1 MAETKVIMPQMG
13 ESIFE
18 GTITKWLKKKGD
30 KVQRDESLFEIST
43 DKIDSEIPSPA
54 SGVLQDIL
62 VKEGQTVQI
71 NTVVAVIGDGSGKPA
86 AEAPAKE
93 TAKQEQ
99 PKQAAPKE
107 EKKAEPKEVKGPA
120 PVAGP
125 TAETEHDEEETSVEP
140 DHPGAARPPSS
151 DEEGSSEVR
160 SSPLVRRIA
169 KEHNV
174 DLSALAGKGTGINGR
189 ITKSDILSYV
199 EQGQQ
204 SSPPGTGG
212 EAPPRS
218 ASPAGRSIKE
228 SGVGVVRPP
237 AQPPMKFS
245 GDVERVPMTAMRK
258 SIAEHMVLS
267 RKTSAHVTTFF
278 EVDCAHILKAKE
290 KQQAE
295 FERSGARLTV
305 TPFFVQAAA
314 TALKRFPI
322 VNSSLDGDTI
332 VYKRAINIGIAVNL
346 EWGLIVPVIKNADE
360 KNLFGLAK
368 AINDLGERAR
378 NKKLTPDDVKDGTF
392 TITNPGLYGGLIGTP
407 IINQPQVAIMG
418 MGGIKKR
425 AVVIDDAIAIRPII
439 MLSLSF
445 DHRVIDGATAD
456 QFMAEVQKEL
466 ENWPV

>member
-1 MAETKVIMPQMG
+1 MAETQVKMPQMG

-18 GTITKWLKKKGD
+18 GTVTKWLKKKGD
-30 KVQRDESLFEIST
+30 KVQRDEPLFEIST
-43 DKIDSEIPSPA
+43 DKIDTEIPSPA

-71 NTVVAVIGDGSGKPA
+71 NTTVAIIGDGAAKPAEGKP
-86 AEAPAKE
+86 ETQEPSPAQ
-93 TAKQEQ
+93 AKQPFRQ
-99 PKQAAPKE
+99 S
-107 EKKAEPKEVKGPA
+107 GPP

-125 TAETEHDEEETSVEP
+125 EPTTPEKDE
-140 DHPGAARPPSS
+140 A
-151 DEEGSSEVR
+151 EEGEHQLMR

-169 KEHNV
+169 KEHGI
-174 DLSALAGKGTGINGR
+174 DLASLSGKGTGTNGR
-189 ITKSDILSYV
+189 VTKRDILSYI
-199 EQGQQ
+199 EQGAPAAPAPKPVEVPKEG
-204 SSPPGTGG
+204 PP
-212 EAPPRS
+212 APP
-218 ASPAGRSIKE
+218 AS
-228 SGVGVVRPP
+228 
-237 AQPPMKFS
+237 PPMKFT
-245 GDVERVPMTAMRK
+245 GEVERVPMTAMRK
-258 SIAEHMVLS
+258 AIAEHMIMS
-267 RKTSAHVTTFF
+267 RRTSAHVTTLF
-278 EVDCAHILKAKE
+278 EVDCSRILKAKE

-295 FERSGARLTV
+295 FERSGVKLTV

-314 TALKRFPI
+314 TALKRFPL
-322 VNSSLDGDTI
+322 VNSSLEGDTI
-332 VYKRAINIGIAVNL
+332 VYKQAINIGIAVNL
-346 EWGLIVPVIKNADE
+346 EWGLIVPVIKHADE
-360 KNLFGLAK
+360 RNLFGLAK

-378 NKKLTPDDVKDGTF
+378 NKKLTPEDVKDGTF
-392 TITNPGLYGGLIGTP
+392 TITNPGQYGGLIGTP

>member
-18 GTITKWLKKKGD
+18 GTITKWLKKKGER
-30 KVQRDESLFEIST
+30 VERDEPLFEIST
-43 DKIDSEIPSPA
+43 DKIDTEIPAPA
-54 SGVLQDIL
+54 AGVLQDIL

-71 NTVVAVIGDGSGKPA
+71 NTVVAVIGDGSAKTT
-86 AEAPAKE
+86 AEEAKE
-93 TAKQEQ
+93 L
-99 PKQAAPKE
+99 PKPE
-107 EKKAEPKEVKGPA
+107 PPKEVKGPA

-125 TAETEHDEEETSVEP
+125 MEEAEKTGPEPTAPSRPSPSEEET
-140 DHPGAARPPSS
+140 
-151 DEEGSSEVR
+151 R

-169 KEHNV
+169 KEHNI
-174 DLSALAGKGTGINGR
+174 DLSALAGKGTGIDGR
-189 ITKSDILSYV
+189 ITKTDILSYI
-199 EQGQQ
+199 EQ
-204 SSPPGTGG
+204 PGKAAPTAPRKPEEPARGPK
-212 EAPPRS
+212 APPQPPT
-218 ASPAGRSIKE
+218 PA
-228 SGVGVVRPP
+228 
-237 AQPPMKFS
+237 PMKFT
-245 GDVERVPMTAMRK
+245 GDVERVPLTAMRK
-258 SIAEHMVLS
+258 AIAEHMVMS

-278 EVDCAHILKAKE
+278 EVDCSRILNAKE

-314 TALKRFPI
+314 SALKRFPV
-322 VNSSLDGDTI
+322 VNSSLEGDTI
-332 VYKRAINIGIAVNL
+332 LYKRPINIGIAVNL

-360 KNLFGLAK
+360 KNLFGLTK
-368 AINDLGERAR
+368 ALNELGDRAR

-392 TITNPGLYGGLIGTP
+392 TITNPGQYGGLIGTP

-439 MLSLSF
+439 ILSLSF

-456 QFMAEVQKEL
+456 QFMADVQKQL
-466 ENWPV
+466 ENWTV

>member
-1 MAETKVIMPQMG
+1 MPETEVKMPQMG

-18 GTITKWLKKKGD
+18 GTVTKWLKKKGD
-30 KVQRDESLFEIST
+30 KVQRDEPLFEIST
-43 DKIDSEIPSPA
+43 DKIDTEIPSPA

-62 VKEGQTVQI
+62 VKEGETVQI
-71 NTVVAVIGDGSGKPA
+71 NTVVGIIGDGTGKPA
-86 AEAPAKE
+86 TEAKPETKAPAKPE
-93 TAKQEQ
+93 AKE
-99 PKQAAPKE
+99 PAKPQAKEPAP
-107 EKKAEPKEVKGPA
+107 PPGPA
-120 PVAGP
+120 RVAGP
-125 TAETEHDEEETSVEP
+125 TPTTGGEKEEPEEAEAEEEQETEH
-140 DHPGAARPPSS
+140 
-151 DEEGSSEVR
+151 EGVR

-169 KEHNV
+169 KEHGV
-174 DLSALAGKGTGINGR
+174 DLAALGGKGTGINGR
-189 ITKSDILSYV
+189 ITKRDILSYI
-199 EQGQQ
+199 EQG
-204 SSPPGTGG
+204 G
-212 EAPPRS
+212 EKKTAGAGISRPAPAEAGAYKAPAAPP
-218 ASPAGRSIKE
+218 
-228 SGVGVVRPP
+228 
-237 AQPPMKFS
+237 QPPPSMKFT

-258 SIAEHMVLS
+258 AIAEHMVMS
-267 RKTSAHVTTFF
+267 RRTSAHVTTLF
-278 EVDCAHILKAKE
+278 EVDCSRILKAKE

-295 FERSGARLTV
+295 FERSGVKLTV

-368 AINDLGERAR
+368 ALNDLGERAR

-392 TITNPGLYGGLIGTP
+392 TITNPGQYGGLIGTP

-425 AVVIDDAIAIRPII
+425 AVVIDDAIAIRPMIL
-439 MLSLSF
+439 LSLSF

-456 QFMAEVQKEL
+456 QFMAEVQREL

>member
-1 MAETKVIMPQMG
+1 MAQTEVKMPQMG

-18 GTITKWLKKKGD
+18 GTVTKWLKKKGD
-30 KVQRDESLFEIST
+30 KVQRDEPLFEIST
-43 DKIDSEIPSPA
+43 DKIDTEIPSPT

-71 NTVVAVIGDGSGKPA
+71 NTVVAIIGDGVAKPA
-86 AEAPAKE
+86 AETKGETKEPSKAPAKE
-93 TAKQEQ
+93 PSPPA
-99 PKQAAPKE
+99 
-107 EKKAEPKEVKGPA
+107 GPA
-120 PVAGP
+120 TVAGP
-125 TAETEHDEEETSVEP
+125 TPTAGGEREEAEEEE
-140 DHPGAARPPSS
+140 
-151 DEEGSSEVR
+151 DEHEGTR

-169 KEHNV
+169 KEHGI
-174 DLSALAGKGTGINGR
+174 DLSALTGKGTGINGR
-189 ITKSDILSYV
+189 ITKRDILSYI
-199 EQGQQ
+199 EQGG
-204 SSPPGTGG
+204 SPPKLGG
-212 EAPPRS
+212 VAPKGAGLVPKER
-218 ASPAGRSIKE
+218 AAPA
-228 SGVGVVRPP
+228 
-237 AQPPMKFS
+237 AAPMTFT
-245 GDVERVPMTAMRK
+245 GDVERVPLTAMRK
-258 SIAEHMVLS
+258 AIAEHMVMS
-267 RKTSAHVTTFF
+267 RRTSAHVTTLF
-278 EVDCAHILKAKE
+278 EVDCSRILKAKE

-295 FERSGARLTV
+295 FERSGVRLTV

-346 EWGLIVPVIKNADE
+346 EWGLIVPVIKHGDE

-378 NKKLTPDDVKDGTF
+378 NKKLTPEDVKDGTF
-392 TITNPGLYGGLIGTP
+392 TITNPGQYGGLIGTP

-425 AVVIDDAIAIRPII
+425 AVVIDDAIAIRPMI

>member
-1 MAETKVIMPQMG
+1 MAETEVKMPQMG

-18 GTITKWLKKKGD
+18 GTVTKWLKKKGD
-30 KVQRDESLFEIST
+30 QVQRDEPLFEIST
-43 DKIDSEIPSPA
+43 DKIDTEIPSPI
-54 SGVLQDIL
+54 SGVLRDIL

-71 NTVVAVIGDGSGKPA
+71 NTVVAIIGDGAAKPA
-86 AEAPAKE
+86 TEGKAETKEPPKPPAKE
-93 TAKQEQ
+93 PSPPA
-99 PKQAAPKE
+99 
-107 EKKAEPKEVKGPA
+107 GPA

-125 TAETEHDEEETSVEP
+125 TPTAGGEQEEPAAEERGP
-140 DHPGAARPPSS
+140 
-151 DEEGSSEVR
+151 EGIR

-169 KEHNV
+169 KERGV
-174 DLSALAGKGTGINGR
+174 DLAGLAGKGTGINGR
-189 ITKSDILSYV
+189 ITKRDILSYI
-199 EQGQQ
+199 EQGPTTV
-204 SSPPGTGG
+204 SPSQRVGTPR
-212 EAPPRS
+212 EAPAAP
-218 ASPAGRSIKE
+218 
-228 SGVGVVRPP
+228 
-237 AQPPMKFS
+237 PPMQFT
-245 GDVERVPMTAMRK
+245 GEVERVPMTAMRK
-258 SIAEHMVLS
+258 AIAEHMVMS
-267 RKTSAHVTTFF
+267 RRTSAHVTTFF
-278 EVDCAHILKAKE
+278 EVDCSRILKAKE

-295 FERSGARLTV
+295 FERSGVKLTV

-346 EWGLIVPVIKNADE
+346 EWGLIVPVIKHADE

-368 AINDLGERAR
+368 ALNDLGERAR

-392 TITNPGLYGGLIGTP
+392 TITNPGQFGGLIGTP

-425 AVVIDDAIAIRPII
+425 AVVVDDAIAIRPII
-439 MLSLSF
+439 ILSLSF

>member
-1 MAETKVIMPQMG
+1 MAETEVKMPQMG

-18 GTITKWLKKKGD
+18 GTVTKWLKKKGD
-30 KVQRDESLFEIST
+30 KVQRDEPLFEIST
-43 DKIDSEIPSPA
+43 DKIDTEIPSPT

-71 NTVVAVIGDGSGKPA
+71 NTVVAIIGDGAAKPA
-86 AEAPAKE
+86 ADGKAETKEPPKPQAKE
-93 TAKQEQ
+93 PSPPA
-99 PKQAAPKE
+99 
-107 EKKAEPKEVKGPA
+107 GPA

-125 TAETEHDEEETSVEP
+125 TPTAGEQEEAAEEEQE
-140 DHPGAARPPSS
+140 H
-151 DEEGSSEVR
+151 EGVR

-169 KEHNV
+169 KERGV
-174 DLSALAGKGTGINGR
+174 DLAALAGKGTGINRR
-189 ITKSDILSYV
+189 ITKRDILSYI
-199 EQGQQ
+199 EQGATL
-204 SSPPGTGG
+204 PKLGG
-212 EAPPRS
+212 EATRS
-218 ASPAGRSIKE
+218 ASPTGRSLNE
-228 SGVGVVRPP
+228 SAGVVPKEPP
-237 AQPPMKFS
+237 SPAPSPMQFT
-245 GDVERVPMTAMRK
+245 GEVERVPMTAMRK
-258 SIAEHMVLS
+258 AIAEHMAMS
-267 RKTSAHVTTFF
+267 RRTSAHVTTFF
-278 EVDCAHILKAKE
+278 EVDCSRILKAKE

-295 FERSGARLTV
+295 FERSGVKLTV
-305 TPFFVQAAA
+305 TPFFIQTAA
-314 TALKRFPI
+314 TALKRFRI

-346 EWGLIVPVIKNADE
+346 EWGLIVPVIKHADE

-378 NKKLTPDDVKDGTF
+378 NKKLTPEDVKDGTF
-392 TITNPGLYGGLIGTP
+392 TITNPGQYGGLIGTP

-439 MLSLSF
+439 ILSLSF

-466 ENWPV
+466 ENWPM

>member
-18 GTITKWLKKKGD
+18 GTITKWLKKKGER
-30 KVQRDESLFEIST
+30 VQRDEPLFEIST

-54 SGVLQDIL
+54 SGVVQDIL

-86 AEAPAKE
+86 ESKPEAARPKQKAEAPKE
-93 TAKQEQ
+93 SQKQ
-99 PKQAAPKE
+99 
-107 EKKAEPKEVKGPA
+107 EPKEIKGPA

-125 TAETEHDEEETSVEP
+125 TPEAEKDEEEE
-140 DHPGAARPPSS
+140 
-151 DEEGSSEVR
+151 SSEETDGGAPR

-169 KEHNV
+169 KENNV
-174 DLSALAGKGTGINGR
+174 DLSALAGKGTGIDGR
-189 ITKSDILSYV
+189 ITKSDILSYI
-199 EQGQQ
+199 EQGGKVEKAAP
-204 SSPPGTGG
+204 SSLPKSGG
-212 EAPPRS
+212 VARE
-218 ASPAGRSIKE
+218 PAGSRA
-228 SGVGVVRPP
+228 GVVPQPP
-237 AQPPMKFS
+237 SAPAAPPPMKFS
-245 GDVERVPMTAMRK
+245 GDVERVPLTAMRK
-258 SIAEHMVLS
+258 AIAEHMVMS
-267 RKTSAHVTTFF
+267 RRTSAHVTTFF
-278 EVDCAHILKAKE
+278 EVDCSRILKSKD
-290 KQQAE
+290 KQQPE
-295 FERSGARLTV
+295 FERGGARLTV

-314 TALKRFPI
+314 NALKRFPI

-360 KNLFGLAK
+360 KNLLGLAK
-368 AINDLGERAR
+368 AINDIGERAR
-378 NKKLTPDDVKDGTF
+378 NKKLTPEDVKDGTF
-392 TITNPGLYGGLIGTP
+392 TITNPGQYGALAGTP

-425 AVVIDDAIAIRPII
+425 AVVIDDAIAIRPMV

-456 QFMAEVQKEL
+456 QFMADVQKQL
-466 ENWPV
+466 ENWQV

>member
-1 MAETKVIMPQMG
+1 MAETEVKMPQMG

-18 GTITKWLKKKGD
+18 GTVTKWLKKKGD
-30 KVQRDESLFEIST
+30 QVQRDEPLFEIST
-43 DKIDSEIPSPA
+43 DKIDTEIPSPI
-54 SGVLQDIL
+54 SGVLRDIL

-71 NTVVAVIGDGSGKPA
+71 NTVVAIIGDGAAKPA
-86 AEAPAKE
+86 TEGKAETKEPPKPPAKE
-93 TAKQEQ
+93 PSPPA
-99 PKQAAPKE
+99 
-107 EKKAEPKEVKGPA
+107 GPA

-125 TAETEHDEEETSVEP
+125 TPTAGGEQEEPAAEERGP
-140 DHPGAARPPSS
+140 
-151 DEEGSSEVR
+151 EGIR

-169 KEHNV
+169 KERGV
-174 DLSALAGKGTGINGR
+174 DLAGLAGKGTGINGR
-189 ITKSDILSYV
+189 ITKRDILSYI
-199 EQGQQ
+199 EQGPTTV
-204 SSPPGTGG
+204 SPSQRAGTPR
-212 EAPPRS
+212 EAPAAP
-218 ASPAGRSIKE
+218 
-228 SGVGVVRPP
+228 
-237 AQPPMKFS
+237 PPMQFT
-245 GDVERVPMTAMRK
+245 GEVERVPMTAMRK
-258 SIAEHMVLS
+258 AIAEHMVMS
-267 RKTSAHVTTFF
+267 RRTSAHVTTFF
-278 EVDCAHILKAKE
+278 EVDCSRILKAKE

-295 FERSGARLTV
+295 FERSGVKLTV

-346 EWGLIVPVIKNADE
+346 EWGLIVPVIKHADE

-368 AINDLGERAR
+368 ALNDLGERAR

-392 TITNPGLYGGLIGTP
+392 TITNPGQFGGLIGTP

-425 AVVIDDAIAIRPII
+425 AVVVDDAIAIRPII
-439 MLSLSF
+439 ILSLSF
-445 DHRVIDGATAD
+445 DHRVIDCATAD

>member
-18 GTITKWLKKKGD
+18 GTLTKWLKKKGD
-30 KVQRDESLFEIST
+30 HVQRDEPLFEIST
-43 DKIDSEIPSPA
+43 DKIDSEIPAPA
-54 SGVLQDIL
+54 SGVLQDVL

-71 NTVVAVIGDGSGKPA
+71 NTVVAVIGDGAAKPA
-86 AEAPAKE
+86 AEAPKTEPPKKE
-93 TAKQEQ
+93 
-99 PKQAAPKE
+99 
-107 EKKAEPKEVKGPA
+107 EPKEVKGPA

-125 TAETEHDEEETSVEP
+125 TKETERDEEETATETTESTE
-140 DHPGAARPPSS
+140 H
-151 DEEGSSEVR
+151 ENIR
-160 SSPLVRRIA
+160 SSPLVRKIA

-174 DLSALAGKGTGINGR
+174 NLSALAGKGTGINGR

-199 EQGQQ
+199 EQGGKPAGTVKL
-204 SSPPGTGG
+204 PPKAPAAPKAP
-212 EAPPRS
+212 APP
-218 ASPAGRSIKE
+218 
-228 SGVGVVRPP
+228 
-237 AQPPMKFS
+237 PPMQFT
-245 GDVERVPMTAMRK
+245 GEVERVPLTAMRK

-278 EVDCAHILKAKE
+278 EVDCSHILKAKE
-290 KQQAE
+290 KQQHE
-295 FERSGARLTV
+295 FEQSGARLTV

-314 TALKRFPI
+314 TALKHFPI
-322 VNSSLDGDTI
+322 VNSSLEGDTI

-368 AINDLGERAR
+368 AVNDIGERAR
-378 NKKLTPDDVKDGTF
+378 KKKLTQDDVKDGKV
-392 TITNPGLYGGLIGTP
+392 TITNPGQYGGLTGTP

-456 QFMAEVQKEL
+456 QFMAAIQKEL

>member
-18 GTITKWLKKKGD
+18 GTLTKWLKKKGD
-30 KVQRDESLFEIST
+30 RVQRDEPLFEIST
-43 DKIDSEIPSPA
+43 DKIDSEIPAPA
-54 SGVLQDIL
+54 SGVLQDVL

-71 NTVVAVIGDGSGKPA
+71 NTVVAVIGDGTAKPA
-86 AEAPAKE
+86 AAEPPAKE
-93 TAKQEQ
+93 
-99 PKQAAPKE
+99 AAPKE
-107 EKKAEPKEVKGPA
+107 PPKPAQKKEEPKEIEGAA
-120 PVAGP
+120 PVAG
-125 TAETEHDEEETSVEP
+125 TTQQAEAEGEAEEEEAG
-140 DHPGAARPPSS
+140 HNGN
-151 DEEGSSEVR
+151 VR

-169 KEHNV
+169 RENNV

-189 ITKSDILSYV
+189 ITKSDILSYI
-199 EQGQQ
+199 EQGGKRAPAPTQPRPAPVQ
-204 SSPPGTGG
+204 
-212 EAPPRS
+212 APP
-218 ASPAGRSIKE
+218 
-228 SGVGVVRPP
+228 PP
-237 AQPPMKFS
+237 AMKFT
-245 GDVERVPMTAMRK
+245 GDVERVPLTAMRK

-278 EVDCAHILKAKE
+278 EVDCSHILKAKE

-295 FERSGARLTV
+295 FERSGVRLTV

-314 TALKRFPI
+314 AALKRFPI
-322 VNSSLDGDTI
+322 VNSSLEGDTI

-360 KNLFGLAK
+360 KNLLGLAK
-368 AINDLGERAR
+368 TINDIGDRAR
-378 NKKLTPDDVKDGTF
+378 NKKLTPEDVKDGTF
-392 TITNPGLYGGLIGTP
+392 TITNPGQYGGLIGTP

-456 QFMAEVQKEL
+456 QFMADVQKEL
-466 ENWPV
+466 ENWPL

>member
-18 GTITKWLKKKGD
+18 GTITKWLKKKGER
-30 KVQRDESLFEIST
+30 VERDEPLFEIST
-43 DKIDSEIPSPA
+43 DKIDTEIPSPA
-54 SGVLQDIL
+54 AGVLQDIL

-71 NTVVAVIGDGSGKPA
+71 NTVVAVIGDGSAKPA
-86 AEAPAKE
+86 EDKAKEPPKQEPPKE
-93 TAKQEQ
+93 TAKTTT
-99 PKQAAPKE
+99 KE
-107 EKKAEPKEVKGPA
+107 TPKEVKGPA

-125 TAETEHDEEETSVEP
+125 TADTRKEESQGGTPQPSSEEEI
-140 DHPGAARPPSS
+140 
-151 DEEGSSEVR
+151 R

-169 KEHNV
+169 KEHNI
-174 DLSALAGKGTGINGR
+174 DLSLLAGKGTGIDGR

-199 EQGQQ
+199 EQ
-204 SSPPGTGG
+204 PGKEARPVPSKP
-212 EAPPRS
+212 EAPAR
-218 ASPAGRSIKE
+218 RIKDTAP
-228 SGVGVVRPP
+228 PP
-237 AQPPMKFS
+237 APVSVKFT
-245 GDVERVPMTAMRK
+245 GDVERVPLTPMRK
-258 SIAEHMVLS
+258 AIAEHMVMS
-267 RKTSAHVTTFF
+267 RRTSAHVTTFF
-278 EVDCAHILKAKE
+278 EVDCSRILKAKE

-295 FERSGARLTV
+295 FERSDARLTV

-314 TALKRFPI
+314 SALKRFPI
-322 VNSSLDGDTI
+322 VNSSLEGDTI
-332 VYKRAINIGIAVNL
+332 VYRRPINIGIAVNL

-368 AINDLGERAR
+368 AINDIGDRAR

-392 TITNPGLYGGLIGTP
+392 TITNPGQYGGLIGTP

-445 DHRVIDGATAD
+445 DHRLIDGATAD
-456 QFMAEVQKEL
+456 QFMADVQREL